1 MTKERPLAFTPDMVR
16 AERAG
21 VKTMTRR
28 VLRTQPP
35 EDCGQLG
42 CGIYSPPVVD
52 RYGDEQPGAE
62 RFGAFTADGSWA
74 SPCPYGQPG
83 DQLWVREHYR
93 VCDGLEAK
101 PPRDLCPAARIWYE
115 ADAPHQP
122 GFGKFRPA
130 MFMCRWMSR
139 TLLEITSVRVERLQ
153 DITRGDCMAEGC
165 PFPNIA
171 GGTDPV
177 RWYRELWEQINGPGS
192 WDANTYVWVIEF
204 KRINP

>member
-1 MTKERPLAFTPDMVR
+1 MTKERHIPFTGDMAR
-16 AERAG
+16 ALLDG
-21 VKTMTRR
+21 SKTQTRR
-28 VLRTQPP
+28 AMKTQM
-35 EDCGQLG
+35 L
-42 CGIYSPPVVD
+42 
-52 RYGDEQPGAE
+52 YGDICGLFP
-62 RFGAFTADGSWA
+62 SWYLPTGPDRGTLWPNGKEA
-74 SPCPYGQPG
+74 ILATCPYGQPG

-139 TLLEITSVRVERLQ
+139 TLLEIVSVRVERLQ
-153 DITRGDCMAEGC
+153 DISEADALAEG
-165 PFPNIA
+165 IQALVDA
-171 GGTDPV
+171 GVDHDGTPQDA
-177 RWYRELWEQINGPGS
+177 YRALWESINGPGS
-192 WDANTYVWVIEF
+192 WALNPWVWVVEF